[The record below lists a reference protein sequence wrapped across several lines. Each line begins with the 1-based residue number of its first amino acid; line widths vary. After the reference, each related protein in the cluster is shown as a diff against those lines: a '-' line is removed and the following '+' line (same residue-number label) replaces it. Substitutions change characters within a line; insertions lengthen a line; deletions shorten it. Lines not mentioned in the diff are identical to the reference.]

1 MKVYYGKDIDKRVM
15 RNIVGTV
22 KGNLRFG
29 EGCVKGDD
37 GDKRSS
43 DTDVNGSFI
52 IDNDIYCYYYVMAIR
67 K

>member
-15 RNIVGTV
+15 RNIVGKV

-37 GDKRSS
+37 GE
-43 DTDVNGSFI
+43 N
-52 IDNDIYCYYYVMAIR
+52 IDEENNHTGDRDRPWKIPHWVLWNNSC
-67 K
+67 